1 MTAGSEVGH
10 LETEAGWTVEG
21 AVEDETGDVREI
33 ELGDGLVE
41 VAGEVETVDDASEAE
56 FADIE
61 FEALAYAA
69 AYGLVQNGAGPVNKV
84 EDARGHEVE
93 VEVEEEVVGE
103 SVIELEYGAALQG
116 EDAVPGWVESEFEF
130 V

>member
-21 AVEDETGDVREI
+21 VVEDETGDVREI

-61 FEALAYAA
+61 LEALAYAA

-84 EDARGHEVE
+84 EDARRHEV
-93 VEVEEEVVGE
+93 EVVGE

>member
-1 MTAGSEVGH
+1 M
-10 LETEAGWTVEG
+10 EAGWTVEG
-21 AVEDETGDVREI
+21 VLEDETGDVREI
-33 ELGDGLVE
+33 EPGDGLVE
-41 VAGEVETVDDASEAE
+41 VAGEVEPVDDASEAE

-84 EDARGHEVE
+84 EDAIDHEV
-93 VEVEEEVVGE
+93 EVVGE
-103 SVIELEYGAALQG
+103 SVIELEYGAALQA